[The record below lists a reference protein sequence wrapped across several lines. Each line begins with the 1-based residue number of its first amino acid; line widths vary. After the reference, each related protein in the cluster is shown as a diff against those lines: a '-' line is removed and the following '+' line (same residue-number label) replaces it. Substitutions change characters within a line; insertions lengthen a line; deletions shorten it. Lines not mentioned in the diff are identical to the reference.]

1 MVLKFA
7 INAGLNTLPTFDNL
21 KRWGKRVCN
30 RCPFC
35 GNIQTLAHVLSNCSV
50 ALDQGRLTWRHN
62 SVLSSIVSF
71 IRPILIEGFSLYAD
85 LDGLNAPHGGV
96 IPPHILAT
104 NLKPDLFLF
113 NEVSKV
119 AVILELTCPWDSNIT
134 RSHEFKREKYA
145 PLVGDLSLTFTVFY
159 FPIEVSV
166 RGQVSKGNRA
176 RLKAFLFRCCQNPRK
191 LNSTIIK
198 ICSRASLLSSFSIFC
213 ARKEP
218 SWNSPAL
225 LTVC

>member
-1 MVLKFA
+1 MPWKVRFKLHF
-7 INAGLNTLPTFDNL
+7 
-21 KRWGKRVCN
+21 CN

-62 SVLSSIVSF
+62 SVLSSIIAC
-71 IRPILIEGFSLYAD
+71 IRPILLEGFALYAD
-85 LDGLNAPHGGV
+85 LEGFLAPHGGV
-96 IPPHILAT
+96 ISPHLLVT
-104 NLKPDLFLF
+104 NLRPDLFLV
-113 NEVSKV
+113 NESTR
-119 AVILELTCPWDSNIT
+119 VIVLLELTCPWDGNIT

-145 PLVGDLSLTFTVFY
+145 PLVNDLSNDFSVFY

-176 RLKAFLFRCCQNPRK
+176 RFKAFTYRCFKNPRRT
-191 LNSTIIK
+191 LPIILRV
-198 ICSRASLLSSFSIFC
+198 CSRASLLSSFSIFC

-218 SWNSPAL
+218 SWISPPL
-225 LTVC
+225 LTVRWFRFKFFFPSYYW